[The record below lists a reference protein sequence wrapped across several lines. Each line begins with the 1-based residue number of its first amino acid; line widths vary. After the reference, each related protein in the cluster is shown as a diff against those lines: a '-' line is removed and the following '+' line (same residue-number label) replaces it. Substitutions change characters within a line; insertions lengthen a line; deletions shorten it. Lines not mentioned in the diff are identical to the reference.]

1 MKKKIAIIAGISGQ
15 DGWYL
20 KHKLL
25 KKKYTVIG
33 LSRKKLKSENNVK
46 IIKTKYTYRE
56 LFNIIKTYNP
66 QIIYN
71 LAGESN
77 PKTSWSEVYDSKK
90 SIVDL
95 TLNFL
100 EAIKQTSNK
109 IKYFNCSSSEVYKCK
124 KINKNFKTIS
134 EKNNFDPD
142 NPYGCFK
149 ATSQMLVQIYR
160 QKYKLYAVNGILFNH
175 DSKKRKG
182 FLIDTIISYC
192 LRNKR
197 NNKKLVLQNSYP
209 IRDYGHADDITEA
222 MTKIMSLNKP
232 DDYIISGGTVRSV
245 KEITFEIFKI
255 FNIKKDRV
263 IFLNK
268 KKIFD

>member
-1 MKKKIAIIAGISGQ
+1 
-15 DGWYL
+15 
-20 KHKLL
+20 
-25 KKKYTVIG
+25 
-33 LSRKKLKSENNVK
+33 
-46 IIKTKYTYRE
+46 
-56 LFNIIKTYNP
+56 
-66 QIIYN
+66 
-71 LAGESN
+71 
-77 PKTSWSEVYDSKK
+77 
-90 SIVDL
+90 
-95 TLNFL
+95 
-100 EAIKQTSNK
+100 
-109 IKYFNCSSSEVYKCK
+109 
-124 KINKNFKTIS
+124 
-134 EKNNFDPD
+134 
-142 NPYGCFK
+142 
-149 ATSQMLVQIYR
+149 MLVQIYR

-268 KKIFD
+268 KKDIRLEDVKIGNTDRIKKATEWKPNYQNKKLIQKLVDESLDNA